1 MLSVELFGAAFMHR
15 NDIFGSEMLLRGVAR
30 VDDILS
36 MLVHYI
42 HC

>member
-1 MLSVELFGAAFMHR
+1 MLSGAFLGTAFTHR
-15 NDIFGSEMLLRGVAR
+15 NDTFGTETLLRGVAR
-30 VDDILS
+30 VDDIPS